1 MAKNDDLFTTLRQ
14 RGLRKSVAKAIAD
27 AEGAGKKGT
36 GKAEAV
42 ARDALK
48 DLAEAGDAIRARVLD
63 GGKRSQAGK
72 KAAATR
78 TQASKTAAATRSQA
92 GKKAAATRKRE
103 ATKRS
108 EAAKR
113 GAATRKARAKSR

>member
-14 RGLRKSVAKAIAD
+14 RGLRKSVARAIAD
-27 AEGAGKKGT
+27 AEGAGKKGA

-48 DLAEAGDAIRARVLD
+48 NLDEAGDAIRARVLD

-78 TQASKTAAATRSQA
+78 
-92 GKKAAATRKRE
+92 KRE
-103 ATKRS
+103 AAKRS